1 MHRSSGMSMASEEQ
15 IKFVNGLWQEYLNS
29 TIPLKEYDH
38 QFEVPEVWLPQET
51 PVDLIRIVHPR
62 PYK

>member
-1 MHRSSGMSMASEEQ
+1 MASEEQ